1 MGSGSNWAL
10 KSIYE
15 MNKKIEEVYL
25 KKRSDL
31 GDSKGK
37 GARMHGIGVTE
48 KKD

>member
-25 KKRSDL
+25 KKDQIWEIA
-31 GDSKGK
+31 KGREQECM
-37 GARMHGIGVTE
+37 A
-48 KKD
+48 